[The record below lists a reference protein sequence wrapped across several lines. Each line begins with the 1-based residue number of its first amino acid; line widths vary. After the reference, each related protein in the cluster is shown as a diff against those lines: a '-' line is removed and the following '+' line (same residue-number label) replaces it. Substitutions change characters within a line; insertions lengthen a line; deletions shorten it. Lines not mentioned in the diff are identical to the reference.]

1 MPIIHDICF
10 QETHEN
16 GPGRL
21 ALGRRDS
28 SKSMSERRRARER
41 ETALGK
47 AECERKERERA
58 GADRWGKRER
68 ERARVPAVRPSV
80 RPSPETHH
88 APSTFASP
96 ARSLQLQVGQTM
108 VDLSSSSSLLFHS
121 ISTAWEREREGEREG
136 NSPSPSV
143 RPVLVGRSVGS
154 FFFYAPPPLPP
165 FPDVAN
171 SSEDNELIRTGHTMQ
186 ENPFTFFAFIGIGP
200 NVGRTRIWHSWCHLQ
215 RRILSFLPPH
225 SPMPPPPKTATTPV
239 AIVGGSARAS
249 ERASGSRGSSQDG
262 SEFSRITCC

>member
-108 VDLSSSSSLLFHS
+108 VVGRSLLLFLSPLPFHFYRLG
-121 ISTAWEREREGEREG
+121 ERERKRGREG
-136 NSPSPSV
+136 GQLSV
-143 RPVLVGRSVGS
+143 RPSGVGRSVGRQ
-154 FFFYAPPPLPP
+154 L
-165 FPDVAN
+165 
-171 SSEDNELIRTGHTMQ
+171 LLL
-186 ENPFTFFAFIGIGP
+186 
-200 NVGRTRIWHSWCHLQ
+200 C
-215 RRILSFLPPH
+215 
-225 SPMPPPPKTATTPV
+225 TATT
-239 AIVGGSARAS
+239 AA
-249 ERASGSRGSSQDG
+249 
-262 SEFSRITCC
+262 FSRRCQFLRGQ